1 MSEVLRKM
9 TAEVRQDDFGPVF
22 MLSAGADDPLRRQIV
37 ESVAN
42 LLDSHGRWVEATNMR
57 ASANWGP
64 QLTGEQAAA
73 AAGQSFGVDE
83 EKPAAVPEPKSS
95 GG

>member
-73 AAGQSFGVDE
+73 SAPGLSFGVE
-83 EKPAAVPEPKSS
+83 EKPTDPGPKSS